1 MAFPSATNYNNLP
14 NGVFSPV
21 IFSQMAQI
29 QFRKKSVV
37 EDVTN
42 SDYFGEIADFGD
54 AVKIMLE
61 PAISVKPYKRG
72 SQVTPQDLED
82 QDFTLIIDKSMSF
95 AFKLDDIEAK
105 QSHINWWELA
115 TNRAAYEIKDAYDR
129 EVLAYMSGYNYDIE
143 TKLWTPNTSPTGT
156 PADVTAGPDELL
168 ADMKLDA
175 GTFGGTPGNSIA
187 VGVTGTLGTDYQA
200 TPLMILNRM
209 NRILDRKNVP
219 QEGRWVIIDPVFK
232 EKLLDENSK
241 LVDRDYNKGEGEGL
255 LNGRLTSGTIRGFRV
270 YESNNLAT
278 FGTGPETVSTTGST
292 TNYGVIVAGHDSAV
306 ATATQINKT
315 EKIRDTQSF
324 ADILRGLQLYGR
336 KILRPEGLLRATWNV
351 AHV

>member
-1 MAFPSATNYNNLP
+1 MAFPSADNYGNLP
-14 NGVFSPV
+14 NGVFSPT
-21 IFSQMAQI
+21 IFSQLAQL

-37 EDVTN
+37 EDITN

-54 AVKIMLE
+54 SVKIMLE
-61 PAISVKPYKRG
+61 PAITVRDYKRG
-72 SQVTPQDLED
+72 GQVTPQDLED
-82 QDFTLIIDKSMSF
+82 QDFTLIIDKAKSF

-129 EVLAYMSGYNYDIE
+129 EVLAYMSGYTYNSE
-143 TKLWTPNTSPTGT
+143 TGVWTPNTVPTGT
-156 PADVTAGPDELL
+156 PADVTADSDELL
-168 ADMKLDA
+168 ASMKLDA
-175 GTFGGTPGNSIA
+175 EAFGGSAGNSIA
-187 VGVTGTLGTDYQA
+187 VGVTGTYVA
-200 TPLMILNRM
+200 TPLQILNRF
-209 NRILDRKNVP
+209 NRMLDRKNVP
-219 QEGRWVIIDPVFK
+219 QEGRWVVIDPVFK

-241 LVDRDYNKGEGEGL
+241 LVNMDYNKGEGEGL

-278 FGTGPETVSTTGST
+278 FGTGPETVDTDGSNA
-292 TNYGVIVAGHDSAV
+292 NYGVIIAGHDSAV

-336 KILRPEGLLRATWNV
+336 KILRPEALIRATYNI
-351 AHV
+351 AHA